1 MLLGQFN
8 HTSWIVDVFNI
19 ILTWSGKQLSSCVKS
34 CCLVTQIA
42 GLKTNLNWSGVSLQQ
57 RTKLY
62 LYNLLI
68 IHSSRKRNA
77 NKRTIAERVLYT
89 SAGRVYNSKP
99 VDLRFE
105 SSWKSTRNFHFTRL
119 TCNFLAKVD
128 QHFFFLSSAS
138 RAFDTDICKVW
149 GLNPHV
155 SLLWTLSSYSAAKAL
170 CSNFQWSLN
179 PHKWSTQISS
189 SARFVEQMVKFK
201 GLRFESLWSLT
212 LLGFFLYKRSM
223 YTSAGGVSN
232 SKIGRSEV
240 WILMKVDWNF
250 HFTCLTCNFLL
261 KVDQHISISAQLV
274 EHLIPILQSLR
285 FESSCKFTLSFYSA
299 VRVLCN
305 DFEWGLNPHKCSTQ
319 ISSSARHVEQM
330 VKF

>member
-8 HTSWIVDVFNI
+8 HTSWIVAIFNL

-170 CSNFQWSLN
+170 CSDFQWGLN

-189 SARFVEQMVKFK
+189 SARFLEQMVKFK

-240 WILMKVDWNF
+240 WILMKVD
-250 HFTCLTCNFLL
+250 
-261 KVDQHISISAQLV
+261 
-274 EHLIPILQSLR
+274 
-285 FESSCKFTLSFYSA
+285 
-299 VRVLCN
+299 
-305 DFEWGLNPHKCSTQ
+305 
-319 ISSSARHVEQM
+319 
-330 VKF
+330 

>member
-1 MLLGQFN
+1 M
-8 HTSWIVDVFNI
+8 
-19 ILTWSGKQLSSCVKS
+19 
-34 CCLVTQIA
+34 
-42 GLKTNLNWSGVSLQQ
+42 
-57 RTKLY
+57 
-62 LYNLLI
+62 
-68 IHSSRKRNA
+68 
-77 NKRTIAERVLYT
+77 
-89 SAGRVYNSKP
+89 
-99 VDLRFE
+99 RFE
-105 SSWKSTRNFHFTRL
+105 SSQMVHPN
-119 TCNFLAKVD
+119 
-128 QHFFFLSSAS
+128 FFFCPVC
-138 RAFDTDICKVW
+138 RAD
-149 GLNPHV
+149 
-155 SLLWTLSSYSAAKAL
+155 
-170 CSNFQWSLN
+170 
-179 PHKWSTQISS
+179 
-189 SARFVEQMVKFK
+189 

-285 FESSCKFTLSFYSA
+285 FESSCKFTLPFYSA

>member
-8 HTSWIVDVFNI
+8 HTSWIVDIFNI

-68 IHSSRKRNA
+68 THSSRKRNA
-77 NKRTIAERVLYT
+77 NKRTIAERVFYT

-128 QHFFFLSSAS
+128 QHFFFSA
-138 RAFDTDICKVW
+138 
-149 GLNPHV
+149 
-155 SLLWTLSSYSAAKAL
+155 LL
-170 CSNFQWSLN
+170 
-179 PHKWSTQISS
+179 
-189 SARFVEQMVKFK
+189 VEPLVPIFA
-201 GLRFESLWSLT
+201 T
-212 LLGFFLYKRSM
+212 
-223 YTSAGGVSN
+223 
-232 SKIGRSEV
+232 SEV
-240 WILMKVDWNF
+240 WILTWVYSEL
-250 HFTCLTCNFLL
+250 CLPTLPLKHCVATLNEVWILTNVLPKFLL
-261 KVDQHISISAQLV
+261 L
-274 EHLIPILQSLR
+274 P
-285 FESSCKFTLSFYSA
+285 
-299 VRVLCN
+299 
-305 DFEWGLNPHKCSTQ
+305 GL
-319 ISSSARHVEQM
+319 
-330 VKF
+330 

>member
-8 HTSWIVDVFNI
+8 HTSWIVDIFNI

-77 NKRTIAERVLYT
+77 NKITIAERVLYT

-99 VDLRFE
+99 IDLRFE

-119 TCNFLAKVD
+119 ICNFLAKVD
-128 QHFFFLSSAS
+128 QHFFFSALLVEPLVPIFATS
-138 RAFDTDICKVW
+138 EVW
-149 GLNPHV
+149 ILTWV
-155 SLLWTLSSYSAAKAL
+155 YSELCLPTAKAL
-170 CSNFQWSLN
+170 CSDFQWGLN

-189 SARFVEQMVKFK
+189 SARFVEQMVKF
-201 GLRFESLWSLT
+201 LMVT
-212 LLGFFLYKRSM
+212 DPAGFFS
-223 YTSAGGVSN
+223 V
-232 SKIGRSEV
+232 
-240 WILMKVDWNF
+240 
-250 HFTCLTCNFLL
+250 
-261 KVDQHISISAQLV
+261 
-274 EHLIPILQSLR
+274 
-285 FESSCKFTLSFYSA
+285 
-299 VRVLCN
+299 
-305 DFEWGLNPHKCSTQ
+305 
-319 ISSSARHVEQM
+319 
-330 VKF
+330 

>member
-8 HTSWIVDVFNI
+8 HTSWIVDIFNL

-62 LYNLLI
+62 LYSLLI
-68 IHSSRKRNA
+68 THSSRKRNA

-105 SSWKSTRNFHFTRL
+105 SSWKSTRNFHFTRW

-128 QHFFFLSSAS
+128 QHFFFLSLAS

-170 CSNFQWSLN
+170 WSNFQWGLN

-240 WILMKVDWNF
+240 WILMKVD
-250 HFTCLTCNFLL
+250 
-261 KVDQHISISAQLV
+261 
-274 EHLIPILQSLR
+274 
-285 FESSCKFTLSFYSA
+285 
-299 VRVLCN
+299 
-305 DFEWGLNPHKCSTQ
+305 
-319 ISSSARHVEQM
+319 
-330 VKF
+330 

>member
-1 MLLGQFN
+1 M
-8 HTSWIVDVFNI
+8 
-19 ILTWSGKQLSSCVKS
+19 
-34 CCLVTQIA
+34 
-42 GLKTNLNWSGVSLQQ
+42 
-57 RTKLY
+57 
-62 LYNLLI
+62 
-68 IHSSRKRNA
+68 
-77 NKRTIAERVLYT
+77 
-89 SAGRVYNSKP
+89 
-99 VDLRFE
+99 
-105 SSWKSTRNFHFTRL
+105 
-119 TCNFLAKVD
+119 
-128 QHFFFLSSAS
+128 
-138 RAFDTDICKVW
+138 
-149 GLNPHV
+149 
-155 SLLWTLSSYSAAKAL
+155 SLLWTLSSYSAAKTL
-170 CSNFQWSLN
+170 CSDFQWGLN

-305 DFEWGLNPHKCSTQ
+305 DFEWGLNPHKCST
-319 ISSSARHVEQM
+319 
-330 VKF
+330 